1 MKAEIYANGPISCG
15 IEITPTFDNYTGFE
29 VYGEKLET
37 PEINHEI
44 SILGYGVEDDGTEY
58 WIGRNSWGNYW
69 GEWGFFRLTMKEGYN
84 LGVNLDCS
92 AGIPTYDK
100 PSSNDLKQE
109 TSDSQ
114 QDETKEETQEETQE
128 ETLII

>member
-15 IEITPTFDNYTGFE
+15 IEATPKFDNYTDFE
-29 VYGEKLET
+29 VYGEKLEN

-69 GEWGFFRLTMKEGYN
+69 GEWGFFRLTMKEGFN

-92 AGIPTYDK
+92 AGIPSYDK
-100 PSSNDLKQE
+100 PTPKYIAKEIPDSN
-109 TSDSQ
+109 
-114 QDETKEETQEETQE
+114 
-128 ETLII
+128 

>member
-15 IEITPTFDNYTGFE
+15 LDATAKFDLYSGTS
-29 VYGEKLET
+29 VYGEKLDK

-44 SILGYGVEDDGTEY
+44 SILGWGIKDDGTEY

-69 GEWGFFRLTMKEGYN
+69 GDWGFFKLTQKEGFN
-84 LGVNLDCS
+84 LGVNTECS

-100 PSSNDLKQE
+100 PAPKD
-109 TSDSQ
+109 
-114 QDETKEETQEETQE
+114 QDEEN
-128 ETLII
+128 IFI